1 MTSGNLIWVSPN
13 FLTAFYQVTDPF
25 YINLHL
31 GKARRFIEFKTW
43 AESSYQ
49 GDWMLTYALLT
60 LLNENDYA
68 LTLLRLS

>member
-1 MTSGNLIWVSPN
+1 MSGNLIWFSPK
-13 FLTAFYQVTDPF
+13 FQTAFYQTTAPY

-31 GKARRFIEFKTW
+31 GKARHFIEFKIW
-43 AESSYQ
+43 AQSSYQ

-60 LLNENDYA
+60 LLNEEDYA